1 METKVPTQ
9 SQVVIVGGGII
20 GCSIAFHL
28 TKLGWRD
35 VTVLERGTLTC
46 GTTWHAA
53 GLVMQLRAS
62 EALTKLSC
70 YGADLYDSLEAE
82 TGQPTGFKR
91 SGSLPIALTEERF
104 TEIKRMASLGK
115 LYGVDA
121 EIITPSEVKS
131 LYPLIDESKLV
142 GGVYIP
148 SDGQTNPID
157 TTMALAKGARMGGAK
172 IIEGVSV
179 TGFDTKGGRIRSVET
194 DQGTIACDHA
204 VICAGIWSR
213 PLGKLAGVTIPSY
226 PAEHLYVVTDPI
238 EGLGAKTPVL
248 RHADGTVYI
257 KEDAGKM
264 LIGCFEP
271 NAKPLPLE
279 NLPARFEFGELPE
292 DWDQFAVPMQ
302 NAIDIVPA
310 LENAG
315 IRQFMN
321 GPESFTPDNKFIVGE
336 TPEVR
341 NLFVATGFN
350 SQGILSGAG
359 AGKAISEWIVEGV
372 PTMDLSEIDI
382 ARFHRFQLNR
392 RYLHDRTTESLG
404 LLYAMHWPHRQ
415 VETARP
421 VRKVPLYHRLK
432 GLNAC
437 FGEAAGWERANWFAP
452 PGVKPEYE
460 YSYGRQNWF
469 EPVRQECAAVRNDVG
484 ILDMSSF
491 AKYLVQGRDAER
503 ALQYICANDVAVPV
517 GKVVYTAFLND
528 AGGFE
533 SDLTV
538 TRMSE
543 TEYLVV
549 TAAASQNRD
558 LAWIRRNIG
567 DTFNAVATDV
577 TSGMAVLSVM
587 GPKARI
593 LMQRVSPNDFSNDAF
608 PFGTAQEIEIG
619 YAVATALRVTFVG
632 ELGWELYVPTEFVEA
647 VYDTLLEAGQDLG
660 VKPAG
665 YHALDSLRLEK
676 GYRHWGHDIGPTETP
691 LEAGLGFAVSLSK
704 ADDFKG
710 RSAIERQKQAGIKR
724 RLVHLKLQDEQPIL
738 LHDEAIFRNG
748 KIVGQVTSGGFG
760 YTADRSVGLGYVAMP
775 DGFDRSFV
783 ETGDY
788 EIEIAGEMVAAEA
801 SLKPFYDPTGSR
813 IHLDT

>member
-1 METKVPTQ
+1 MTTFPTQ

-20 GCSIAFHL
+20 GCSIAYHL

-131 LYPLIDESKLV
+131 LYPLIDETKLV
-142 GGVYIP
+142 GGVHIP

-157 TTMALAKGARMGGAK
+157 TTMALAKGAKMGGAS

-179 TGFDTKGGRIRSVET
+179 TGFDTKGGRINAVET
-194 DQGTIACDHA
+194 DKGTITCEHA
-204 VICAGIWSR
+204 VLCAGIWSR
-213 PLGKLAGVTIPSY
+213 PLGKLAGITIPSY

-238 EGLGAKTPVL
+238 EGLSGNTPVL
-248 RHADGTVYI
+248 RHADGTIYI

-279 NLPARFEFGELPE
+279 KLPARFEFGELPE
-292 DWDQFAVPMQ
+292 DWDQFETPMRH
-302 NAIDIVPA
+302 AMDIVPA
-310 LENAG
+310 LETAG
-315 IRQFMN
+315 IRQFLN
-321 GPESFTPDNKFIVGE
+321 GPESFTPDNKFILGE
-336 TPEVR
+336 APEVQ
-341 NLFVATGFN
+341 NFFVATGFN

-359 AGKAISEWIVEGV
+359 AGKAISEWIVEGI
-372 PTMDLSEIDI
+372 PTMDLAEIDI
-382 ARFHRFQLNR
+382 ARFHRFQLNE
-392 RYLHDRTTESLG
+392 RYLHDRTSESLG

-432 GLNAC
+432 DHNAC

-452 PGVKPEYE
+452 KGIKPQYE

-469 EPVRQECAAVRNDVG
+469 AFVGEECKAVRNDVA
-484 ILDMSSF
+484 IFDMSSF

-503 ALQYICANDVAVPV
+503 ALQSICANDVAVPV
-517 GKVVYTAFLND
+517 GKVVYTGLLND

-538 TRMSE
+538 TRQSE

-549 TAAASQNRD
+549 SSAASQNRD
-558 LAWIRRNIG
+558 LAWIKRNIG
-567 DTFNAVATDV
+567 SEFNAVATDI

-587 GPKARI
+587 GPKART
-593 LMQRVSPNDFSNDAF
+593 LLQRVSPNDFSNEIF
-608 PFGTAQEIEIG
+608 PFGVAQEIEIG
-619 YAVATALRVTFVG
+619 YAMATALRVTFVG
-632 ELGWELYVPTEFVEA
+632 ELGWELYVATEFVEA
-647 VYDTLLEAGQDLG
+647 VFDTLVEAGQDLG
-660 VKPAG
+660 VRLAG

-676 GYRHWGHDIGPTETP
+676 GYRHWGHDIGPTDTP
-691 LEAGLGFAVSLSK
+691 LEAGLGFAVALAK
-704 ADDFKG
+704 PDDFKG

-724 RLVHLKLQDEQPIL
+724 RMVHLQLHDDAPIL
-738 LHDEAIFRNG
+738 LHDEAILRSG
-748 KIVGQVTSGGFG
+748 QIVGQVTSGGFG
-760 YTADRSVGLGYVAMP
+760 YSVGRSVGLGYIDMP
-775 DGFDRSFV
+775 DGFDRSIV
-783 ETGDY
+783 ETGDF
-788 EIEIAGEMVAAEA
+788 EIEIAGDRFSADA